1 MNQRQSATSRAIDC
15 NKSLTCVRHTLV
27 MDARNRWF
35 AIALCTVS
43 TFVGRTA
50 IADERAMLLAE
61 QMVLSVAVNRPV
73 LVVAHRGCWKHNA
86 PENSLSAFK
95 ACVDIGADAI
105 EMDVRRTRDGVLVI
119 MHDET
124 VDRTTNGKGRVQ
136 DLTLKQLRK
145 LRLRKG
151 SGGPRARLTRE
162 APPTFEEAMI
172 ALRGSILVN
181 VDAKT
186 NIFKDALDVL
196 ERTGTAGQV
205 IMKRGVHAADAPL
218 LQVAPFNRVFAMPI
232 VSERTGTAAA
242 LLQSQ
247 LTVTPPAVELV
258 FADLAYLHT
267 AAPLIQ
273 QAGSRVWVNTLKSKH
288 AGGMRDVDALAHPDA
303 VWGRLIDAGATV
315 IQTDEPLALRKYL
328 ESKGRRP
335 PADF

>member
-1 MNQRQSATSRAIDC
+1 
-15 NKSLTCVRHTLV
+15 
-27 MDARNRWF
+27 
-35 AIALCTVS
+35 
-43 TFVGRTA
+43 
-50 IADERAMLLAE
+50 
-61 QMVLSVAVNRPV
+61 V

-105 EMDVRRTRDGVLVI
+105 EMDVRRTRDGVLVV

-136 DLTLKQLRK
+136 DMTLKQLRK

-181 VDAKT
+181 VDAKA
-186 NIFKDALDVL
+186 NIYNAALDVL

-205 IMKRGVHAADAPL
+205 IMKRGVNAADAPL
-218 LQVAPFNRVFAMPI
+218 LNVAPFNRVFAMPI
-232 VSERTGTAAA
+232 VAERSGTASA

-247 LTVTPPAVELV
+247 LSVTPPAVELV

-267 AAPLIQ
+267 AAPMIQ
-273 QAGSRVWVNTLKSKH
+273 QAGSRVWVNTLKRKH
-288 AGGMRDVDALAHPDA
+288 AGGMRDVDAIAHPDR
-303 VWGRLIDAGATV
+303 VWGRLIEAGATV

-328 ESKGRRP
+328 ETKGRRP
-335 PADF
+335 PAEF

>member
-1 MNQRQSATSRAIDC
+1 
-15 NKSLTCVRHTLV
+15 V
-27 MDARNRWF
+27 DARRHWF
-35 AIALCTVS
+35 PLAL
-43 TFVGRTA
+43 FTA
-50 IADERAMLLAE
+50 SLLAAGAAVADERALILAE
-61 QMVLSVAVNRPV
+61 QMVLSVAVDRPV

-95 ACVDIGADAI
+95 ACIDIGADAI
-105 EMDVRRTRDGVLVI
+105 EMDVRRTRDGVLVV

-136 DLTLKQLRK
+136 DLTLKQLRR

-181 VDAKT
+181 VDAKA
-186 NIFKDALDVL
+186 NIYDAALDVL

-205 IMKRGVHAADAPL
+205 IMKRGVNAADAPL
-218 LQVAPFNRVFAMPI
+218 LQMAPFNRVLSMPI

-267 AAPLIQ
+267 AAPMIQ
-273 QAGSRVWVNTLKSKH
+273 RAGSRVWVNTLKSKH
-288 AGGMRDVDALAHPDA
+288 AGGMRDVDAVTHPDR
-303 VWGRLIDAGATV
+303 VWGRLIEAGATV
-315 IQTDEPLALRKYL
+315 IQTDEPLALRQYL
-328 ESKGRRP
+328 ETKGRRP
-335 PADF
+335 PAAL

>member
-1 MNQRQSATSRAIDC
+1 MALFSAAALAARAA
-15 NKSLTCVRHTLV
+15 V
-27 MDARNRWF
+27 
-35 AIALCTVS
+35 
-43 TFVGRTA
+43 
-50 IADERAMLLAE
+50 ADERAMILAE
-61 QMVLSVAVNRPV
+61 QLVLSVSLDRPV

-136 DLTLKQLRK
+136 DLTLKQLRR

-181 VDAKT
+181 VDAKA
-186 NIFKDALDVL
+186 NIFEAALDVV

-205 IMKRGVHAADAPL
+205 IMKRGVHATDAPL
-218 LQVAPFNRVFAMPI
+218 LQVAPFNRVLAMPI
-232 VSERTGTAAA
+232 VAERKGTAAA

-258 FADLAYLHT
+258 FADLAYLHA
-267 AAPLIQ
+267 AAPMIQ
-273 QAGSRVWVNTLKSKH
+273 QAGSRVWVNTLKRKH

-328 ESKGRRP
+328 ETRGRRP
-335 PADF
+335 AAF

>member
-1 MNQRQSATSRAIDC
+1 
-15 NKSLTCVRHTLV
+15 
-27 MDARNRWF
+27 MDARKHWF
-35 AIALCTVS
+35 AIALCTFAIFAV
-43 TFVGRTA
+43 RTA
-50 IADERAMLLAE
+50 VADGRVMLLAE
-61 QMVLSVAVNRPV
+61 QLLPSIALDRPV

-86 PENSLSAFK
+86 PENSLSSFK
-95 ACVDIGADAI
+95 ACVDIGVDAI
-105 EMDVRRTRDGVLVI
+105 EMDVRRTRDGVLVV

-162 APPTFEEAMI
+162 TPPTFEEAMI

-181 VDAKT
+181 VDAKA
-186 NIFKDALDVL
+186 NIFNAALEVL
-196 ERTGTAGQV
+196 ERTGTADQV
-205 IMKRGVHAADAPL
+205 IMKRGVSAADAPL

-232 VSERTGTAAA
+232 VSERTGAASA

-247 LTVTPPAVELV
+247 LAVTPPAVELV
-258 FADLAYLHT
+258 FADLAYLHV
-267 AAPLIQ
+267 AAPMIQ
-273 QAGSRVWVNTLKSKH
+273 RVGSRVWVNTLKRKH
-288 AGGMRDVDALAHPDA
+288 AGGMRDVEALVHPDA

-335 PADF
+335 PGEF